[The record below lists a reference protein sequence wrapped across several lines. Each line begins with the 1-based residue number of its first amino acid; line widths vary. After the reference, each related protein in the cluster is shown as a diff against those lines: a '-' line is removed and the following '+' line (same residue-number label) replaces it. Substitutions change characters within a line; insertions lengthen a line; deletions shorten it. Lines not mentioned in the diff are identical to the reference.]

1 MRKDDVGA
9 TQTIGA
15 YGGSGPVPA
24 TGPIA
29 RARAVSAASSN
40 ENGSAISGVSP
51 RPRSSTGR
59 SVPQQRLTIVNA
71 SEEEMRE
78 QLEAEAER
86 ARRQPSTILES
97 PVALSPPAKSSPTF
111 SQKTSASGPGPR
123 WPSAEEEKERLY
135 NRAVADVKRVQGR
148 VPTDVSAFVL
158 GYAHLIN
165 DPTDRVAKRERG
177 CRFPQEPHPSQQL
190 EQAS

>member
-1 MRKDDVGA
+1 MFVCATLSADEFGVRKDDVGA

-40 ENGSAISGVSP
+40 ENGSAISGASP

-59 SVPQQRLTIVNA
+59 GVPQQRLTIVNA

-97 PVALSPPAKSSPTF
+97 PVALTPPAKSSPTF
-111 SQKTSASGPGPR
+111 SQKTRAIYLIIIR
-123 WPSAEEEKERLY
+123 QLTPSNL
-135 NRAVADVKRVQGR
+135 VQGIGHN
-148 VPTDVSAFVL
+148 V
-158 GYAHLIN
+158 
-165 DPTDRVAKRERG
+165 
-177 CRFPQEPHPSQQL
+177 
-190 EQAS
+190 